1 MNVKGACNN
10 TRCRIQLKSQTFR
23 LSSILHFI
31 SIYSIYCIVH
41 FNSIYY
47 SNINVITNY
56 LFLLGKLDSI
66 GTQTQRDELDT
77 MIFILWWT
85 LDMND
90 LYWINILNIIYYEEL
105 RHHIFICYT
114 EVPVYKSYLT
124 HWWPS
129 FNDESIFVQR
139 TDWTLVSN
147 SNTVRFISRNKEI
160 HQSSTTTT
168 KYTTT

>member
-1 MNVKGACNN
+1 MQDSA
-10 TRCRIQLKSQTFR
+10 IIKSQTFR

-31 SIYSIYCIVH
+31 SIYLIYCIVH

-56 LFLLGKLDSI
+56 LFLLGKLDSK

-114 EVPVYKSYLT
+114 ELPVCKSYLT

-147 SNTVRFISRNKEI
+147 SNTVYVLFQETKKYIN
-160 HQSSTTTT
+160 HQQQQQQNTTT
-168 KYTTT
+168 